1 MSTKLYPR
9 REEIRPDGLPHFF
22 CPGCGAAQVL
32 NYFLRACHELDMKPQ
47 DMTCIGGVGCAAR
60 IPIYLDTDVLHGIH
74 GRTLPWAT
82 GIKMIRPEMPVVV
95 FAGDG
100 DALSIGGNH
109 FIHAARRNV
118 DVTVIVVNNLNF
130 AMTGGQVAPTTPMAA
145 HTMTTPYGS
154 SEPPF
159 DLCKM
164 AEQSG
169 ATYVSRWTTAHG
181 LQAIR
186 SIKTALGHR
195 GFSVVE
201 IISQCPT
208 HYGRYALGTGN
219 PVKSVEWI
227 KQNSIPRKRAEQ
239 MDPKEA
245 EQGFVIGE
253 FVNVERPIFRGST
266 VYGSGDTDET
276 S

>member
-1 MSTKLYPR
+1 MSPKLYPR
-9 REEIRPDGLPHFF
+9 REDIRPEGLPHFF
-22 CPGCGAAQVL
+22 CPGCGCGQVL
-32 NYFLRACHELDMKPQ
+32 NYFLRACDELDMQPQ

-60 IPIYLDTDVLHGIH
+60 IPIYLDTDALHGIH

-82 GIKMIRPEMPVVV
+82 GIKMVRPEMPVVV

-109 FIHAARRNV
+109 FIHAARRNI

-130 AMTGGQVAPTTPMAA
+130 AMTGGQVAPTTPLAA
-145 HTMTTPYGS
+145 TTMTTPYGS

-164 AEQSG
+164 AETSG

-181 LQAIR
+181 MQAIR
-186 SIKTALGHR
+186 SIKTALQHT

-208 HYGRYALGTGN
+208 HYGRYALGTGDAT
-219 PVKSVEWI
+219 KSVEWI
-227 KQNSIPRKRAEQ
+227 KENSIPRARAEK
-239 MDPKEA
+239 MDPAEA
-245 EQGFVIGE
+245 QLGFVVGE
-253 FVNVERPIFRGST
+253 FVNEQRPVFYGST
-266 VYGSGDTDET
+266 VYEEGDK
-276 S
+276 

>member
-1 MSTKLYPR
+1 MSLKLYPR
-9 REEIRPDGLPHFF
+9 RESVRKDGLPHFF
-22 CPGCGAAQVL
+22 CPGCGCGQVL
-32 NYFLRACHELDMKPQ
+32 NFFLRACDELGMKTE

-60 IPIYLDTDVLHGIH
+60 IPIYLSTDALHGIH
-74 GRTLPWAT
+74 GRTMPWAT
-82 GIKMIRPEMPVVV
+82 GIKMTRPDMPVVF

-130 AMTGGQVAPTTPMAA
+130 AMTGGQVAPTTPLTAT
-145 HTMTTPYGS
+145 TMTTPYGS

-164 AEQSG
+164 AETSG

-181 LQAIR
+181 IQAIR
-186 SIKTALGHR
+186 AIKTAMQHT

-208 HYGRYALGTGN
+208 HYGRYALGSGS
-219 PVKSVEWI
+219 PEKSVEWI
-227 KQNSIPRKRAEQ
+227 KEQSIPRTRAEK
-239 MDPKEA
+239 MDPEETA
-245 EQGFVIGE
+245 LNFVIGE
-253 FVNVERPIFRGST
+253 FVNTQRPVFWGST
-266 VYGSGDTDET
+266 IYDGAEE
-276 S
+276 